1 MFDRC
6 SKVLVSGSALF
17 LLAAIGCSADAGR
30 VGKSS
35 GADSDGMSTTIYS
48 TYGLTSFGG
57 SGDCQSV
64 ACGGSNSCDLQEWYS
79 ASSQRYGCNVHLQVT
94 SATNGKCVVVETEDA
109 GPASWVEADA
119 GIPILDASPAVA
131 LYLFG
136 VSGGLGWSDNADN
149 PGMYDVNVSVTNAPL
164 GPCDGSGGGGTGGGG
179 STGSGGGGGDG
190 SGSATACTLSSG
202 EQGTC
207 IDTSE
212 CASQG
217 GTSTAGYCPG
227 AANIECCTGGGD
239 GSGSQDSTASQD
251 STGSQDSGQGSG
263 SGSGAACSTDG
274 QCNPGSEGSGQICVN
289 GTCVAGCNA
298 DWECPGNETCQ
309 GGQCQ

>member
-1 MFDRC
+1 MEASMFNGC
-6 SKVLVSGSALF
+6 SKLVVSGSALF

-30 VGKSS
+30 VGKTS

-64 ACGGSNSCDLQEWYS
+64 ACGGTNSCDLQEWYS

-94 SATNGKCVVVETEDA
+94 SVTNGKCVVVETEDA
-109 GPASWVEADA
+109 GPASWVESDA
-119 GIPILDASPAVA
+119 GIPILDASPSVA

-149 PGMYDVNVSVTNAPL
+149 PGVYSVNVSVTDADL
-164 GPCDGSGGGGTGGGG
+164 GPCDGSGGGTGGGG
-179 STGSGGGGGDG
+179 TGGGGGGDG
-190 SGSATACTLSSG
+190 SGSGSGSCTISTG

-207 IDTSE
+207 MDTSD

-217 GTSTAGYCPG
+217 GTSTAGFCPG
-227 AANIECCTGGGD
+227 ADNIQCCTGTD
-239 GSGSQDSTASQD
+239 GSTGSQDSA
-251 STGSQDSGQGSG
+251 GSQDSGQGSG
-263 SGSGAACSTDG
+263 SGSGSGTACSTDG
-274 QCNPGSEGSGQICVN
+274 QCNPGSEGSGQICVG
-289 GTCVAGCNA
+289 GTCVDGCNA
-298 DWECPGNETCQ
+298 DWQCPGNETCQ